1 MDVMGSGLGHSENRT
16 QAMRTSRVL
25 LAGVAVAAAAVTT
38 SAFTASNDV
47 PPSVAGFGQAEVSGA
62 KVTNIHYV
70 VNPDDGTIVDA
81 VEFTTTDNIT
91 LNTST
96 MTLKTAA
103 VDGVGGTVV
112 GDPYPCIVKAGSEW
126 DGSSLVLTCDTTGTT
141 RNFEDFNA
149 VGLTVIQ

>member
-1 MDVMGSGLGHSENRT
+1 MDVIRSGLGHSENRT

-62 KVTNIHYV
+62 TVTNIHYV
-70 VNPDDGTIVDA
+70 TNDDDGTILDA
-81 VEFTTTDNIT
+81 VEFTASDDIT

-96 MTLKTAA
+96 MTLKTGSAS
-103 VDGVGGTVV
+103 GVGGTVV
-112 GDPYPCIVKAGSEW
+112 GDPYPCSVTTPWNGT
-126 DGSSLVLTCDTTGTT
+126 SLVLTCATTGTT
-141 RNFEDFNA
+141 RNFEDFDA